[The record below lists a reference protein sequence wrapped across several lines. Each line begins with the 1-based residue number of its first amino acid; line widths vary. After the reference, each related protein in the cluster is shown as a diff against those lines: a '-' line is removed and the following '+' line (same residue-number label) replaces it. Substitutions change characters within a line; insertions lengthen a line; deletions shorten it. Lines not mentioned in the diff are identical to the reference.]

1 MPLLSENLVEMVELA
16 QGADCYTSNLDD
28 TTLANSS
35 HASKRVPSSSRST
48 PPSALLIPLAPV
60 QKFEA
65 QMATLVHHMQSC
77 MQKSIDEVEEHI
89 EKRVAQQIE
98 QKIQAVPECLNA
110 FELCVPSSPAPMI
123 HLTTLH
129 EAAGSLYADVDAI
142 LNMRGTKWEMY
153 PLIS

>member
-1 MPLLSENLVEMVELA
+1 
-16 QGADCYTSNLDD
+16 
-28 TTLANSS
+28 
-35 HASKRVPSSSRST
+35 
-48 PPSALLIPLAPV
+48 
-60 QKFEA
+60 
-65 QMATLVHHMQSC
+65 MATLVHHMQSC